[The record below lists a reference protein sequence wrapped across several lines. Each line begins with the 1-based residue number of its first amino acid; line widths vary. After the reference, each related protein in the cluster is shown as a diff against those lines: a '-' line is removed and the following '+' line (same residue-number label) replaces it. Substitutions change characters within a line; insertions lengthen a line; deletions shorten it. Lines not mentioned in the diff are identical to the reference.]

1 MFFYVAFTISGTKM
15 YYCVTHKT
23 DDAISRLEQ
32 PDYDRN

>member
-15 YYCVTHKT
+15 THKT